1 VKRGENVA
9 VNPITTALHRN
20 SENSEIHHSDNDLS
34 LLSPKTEGDFTN
46 PSVVVDFGN
55 GEKGIED
62 LQEGAGYD
70 PHKGL
75 SSAQD
80 CRDTISKIKN
90 KFANG
95 KYKKEATFENALQTW
110 TQKLK
115 EAIAREGL
123 KRGNN

>member
-1 VKRGENVA
+1 MSFSQFLGNQVRQDAMTQPCKYEKY
-9 VNPITTALHRN
+9 IFTSCEQIKTLFHRI
-20 SENSEIHHSDNDLS
+20 E
-34 LLSPKTEGDFTN
+34 
-46 PSVVVDFGN
+46 GN